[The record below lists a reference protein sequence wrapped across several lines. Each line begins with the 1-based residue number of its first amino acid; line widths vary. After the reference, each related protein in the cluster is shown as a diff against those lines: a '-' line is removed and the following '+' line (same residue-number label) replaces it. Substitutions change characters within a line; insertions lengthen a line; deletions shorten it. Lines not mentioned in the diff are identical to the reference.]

1 MRRER
6 VTIADVARRAGV
18 SKVTVSYV
26 INRREGKVRISEE
39 TRQRIWE
46 AIREL
51 GYRPNALARAL
62 TQQRTSTIGVVMQ
75 YAAIFG
81 GWSGFIL
88 ELLHGASHEA
98 IEQQYDL
105 MMYTGT
111 HGSDAE
117 HEANAVMDGRIDG
130 ALLLRDIDD
139 PLSDILAD
147 SGFPHV
153 LIFTRS
159 RRPDVYYVDC
169 DNVKGAYMATKH
181 LLNLGHRAIV
191 HLRGSSHSAPALDR
205 WHGYVQAI
213 REEGIEPEEGW
224 VIEMH
229 GPLSDVAPLVEVMS
243 SPHRPTALFAWSD
256 DVAIRAMQ
264 VVRELNLRIPE
275 DVAVVGYDS
284 TEVCNHTDPPLTSVR
299 QPIYE
304 MAREGVKML
313 VRLING
319 ERPRRIAHVFE
330 PTLDIRRSCGASPD
344 R

>member
-6 VTIADVARRAGV
+6 VTIADVARKAGV

-26 INRREGKVRISEE
+26 MNGREGKVRISDE
-39 TRQRIWE
+39 TRQRIWK

-51 GYRPNALARAL
+51 GYRPNAVARAL
-62 TQQRTSTIGVVMQ
+62 TQQRTHTIGVVMQ

-98 IEQQYDL
+98 IDLQYDL
-105 MMYTGT
+105 MMYTGA
-111 HGSDAE
+111 HGDDAE

-153 LIFTRS
+153 LIFTRA
-159 RRPDVYYVDC
+159 RRPDVYSVDC
-169 DNVKGAYMATKH
+169 DNVKGGYIATKH
-181 LLNLGHRAIV
+181 LLELGHRAIV

-205 WHGYVQAI
+205 WHGYVQAM
-213 REEGIEPEEGW
+213 REAGIEPDERW
-224 VIEMH
+224 VLEMTA
-229 GPLSDVAPLVEVMS
+229 PLSDATPLVELMRS
-243 SPHRPTALFAWSD
+243 RHRPTAIFAWSD

-264 VVRELNLRIPE
+264 VLREMGLRIPE
-275 DVAVVGYDS
+275 DVAIVGYDS

-304 MAREGVKML
+304 MAREGVKTL
-313 VRLING
+313 VRLIEG
-319 ERPRRIAHVFE
+319 ERPQPVARIFE
-330 PTLDIRRSCGASPD
+330 PVLDIRRSCGAASS
-344 R
+344 

>member
-6 VTIADVARRAGV
+6 VTIADVARKVGV

-26 INRREGKVRISEE
+26 VNGREGKVRISEE

-62 TQQRTSTIGVVMQ
+62 SRRRTNTIGVVMQ
-75 YAAIFG
+75 YAGIFG
-81 GWSGFIL
+81 GWSGFML

-105 MMYTGT
+105 LMYTGT
-111 HGSDAE
+111 HGDDAE

-147 SGFPHV
+147 NGFPHV
-153 LIFTRS
+153 LIFTRA

-169 DNVKGAYMATKH
+169 DNVKGGYLATKH
-181 LLNLGHRAIV
+181 LLSLGHRAIA
-191 HLRGSSHSAPALDR
+191 HLRGSSRAAPALDR
-205 WHGYVQAI
+205 WHGYVQAM
-213 REEGIEPEEGW
+213 REAGIEPEEGW

-229 GPLSDVAPLVEVMS
+229 SPLSEADALATLLRS
-243 SPHRPTALFAWSD
+243 AKRPTAIFAWSD
-256 DVAIRAMQ
+256 EVAIRAMQ
-264 VVRELNLRIPE
+264 VLREMNLRIPE

-299 QPIYE
+299 QPVYE
-304 MAREGVKML
+304 MAREGVRTL
-313 VRLING
+313 ARLING
-319 ERPRRIAHVFE
+319 ERPRRYARLFE
-330 PTLDIRRSCGASPD
+330 PTLDVRRSCGAAS
-344 R
+344 

>member
-6 VTIADVARRAGV
+6 VTIADVARKVGV

-26 INRREGKVRISEE
+26 INGREGKVRISDE

-62 TQQRTSTIGVVMQ
+62 SRQRTYTIGVVMQ
-75 YAAIFG
+75 YAGIFG

-98 IEQQYDL
+98 IERHYDL
-105 MMYTGT
+105 LMYTGT
-111 HGSDAE
+111 HGNDVE

-153 LIFTRS
+153 LIFTRA

-169 DNVKGAYMATKH
+169 DNVKGGYLATKH
-181 LLNLGHRAIV
+181 LLDLGHRAIV

-205 WHGYVQAI
+205 WHGYVRAM
-213 REEGIEPEEGW
+213 REAGIEPDENW
-224 VIEMH
+224 VIEMR
-229 GPLSDVAPLVEVMS
+229 GSPSDVETLAALMR
-243 SPHRPTALFAWSD
+243 SPNRPTAIFAWSD
-256 DVAIRAMQ
+256 DEAIRAMQ
-264 VVRELNLRIPE
+264 ILREMNLRIPQ

-299 QPIYE
+299 QPVYE
-304 MAREGVKML
+304 MAREGVKTL
-313 VRLING
+313 VRLIEG
-319 ERPRRIAHVFE
+319 ERPHRVARIFE
-330 PTLDIRRSCGASPD
+330 PVLDIRRSCGAVSS
-344 R
+344 

>member
-6 VTIADVARRAGV
+6 VTIADVARKAGV

-26 INRREGKVRISEE
+26 MNGREGKVRISDE
-39 TRQRIWE
+39 TRRRIWD

-51 GYRPNALARAL
+51 GYRPNAVARAL
-62 TQQRTSTIGVVMQ
+62 TQRRTHTIGVVMQ

-98 IEQQYDL
+98 IYQQYDL
-105 MMYTGT
+105 MMYTGA
-111 HGSDAE
+111 HGNSAE

-139 PLSDILAD
+139 PLPDILAD

-153 LIFTRS
+153 LIFTRA

-169 DNVKGAYMATKH
+169 DNVQGGYLATRH
-181 LLNLGHRAIV
+181 LLELGHRTIV

-205 WHGYVQAI
+205 WHGYVRAM
-213 REEGIEPEEGW
+213 REVGTEPEEGW
-224 VIEMH
+224 VIEMP
-229 GPLSDVAPLVEVMS
+229 GPSSDVAPLVEVMR
-243 SPHRPTALFAWSD
+243 SPNRPTAIFAWSD

-264 VVRELNLRIPE
+264 VLRDLGLRIPE
-275 DVAVVGYDS
+275 DVAVIGYDS

-304 MAREGVKML
+304 MAREGLKTL
-313 VRLING
+313 VRLIEG
-319 ERPRRIAHVFE
+319 ERPHPVARIFD
-330 PTLDIRRSCGASPD
+330 PILDIRRSCGASS
-344 R
+344 

>member
-1 MRRER
+1 MHKER
-6 VTIADVARRAGV
+6 VTITDVARRAGV

-26 INRREGKVRISEE
+26 INGREGRVRISDE
-39 TRQRIWE
+39 TRQRIRE

-105 MMYTGT
+105 MMYTGA
-111 HGSDAE
+111 HGDDVE
-117 HEANAVMDGRIDG
+117 HETNAVMDGRIDG

-169 DNVKGAYMATKH
+169 DNVKGGYMATKH
-181 LLNLGHRAIV
+181 LLNLRHRAIV

-205 WHGYVQAI
+205 WHGYVQAM
-213 REEGIEPEEGW
+213 REEGIEPGEGW
-224 VIEMH
+224 VIEMP
-229 GPLSDVAPLVEVMS
+229 GPLSDVTPLVALLRAS
-243 SPHRPTALFAWSD
+243 NRPTAIFAWSD

-264 VVRELNLRIPE
+264 VVREIDLRIPE

-304 MAREGVKML
+304 MAREGVRTL

-319 ERPRRIAHVFE
+319 ERPRRLARVFE
-330 PTLDIRRSCGASPD
+330 PTLDIRRSCGAS
-344 R
+344 

>member
-1 MRRER
+1 MRKER

-26 INRREGKVRISEE
+26 INGREGKVRISDE

-46 AIREL
+46 AIRDL

-62 TQQRTSTIGVVMQ
+62 TRQRTSTIGVVMQ

-98 IEQQYDL
+98 IERQYDL
-105 MMYTGT
+105 MMYTGA
-111 HGSDAE
+111 HGDDAE

-169 DNVKGAYMATKH
+169 DNVKGGYMATKH

-205 WHGYVQAI
+205 WHGYVQAM
-213 REEGIEPEEGW
+213 REEGIEPDESW
-224 VIEMH
+224 VIEMP
-229 GPLSDVAPLVEVMS
+229 GPLSDVAPLVEVMR
-243 SPHRPTALFAWSD
+243 SPNRPTAIFAWSD

-304 MAREGVKML
+304 MTREGVKTL

-319 ERPRRIAHVFE
+319 ERPRRIARAFE
-330 PTLDIRRSCGASPD
+330 PTLDIRRSCGGTP
-344 R
+344 